1 MGKDQYMI
9 KVLVSDMDGTLCDKH
24 GDTIFHLSS
33 RNEDALNRLKEN
45 NIKFYTA
52 SGRMSSYGKKMLDDH
67 GFTDIITSG
76 FNGADIYDNGSYP
89 SRYTLSIPLIK
100 EIISYTKDANYL
112 QLQTLDSTRIFSN
125 LLIKEIE
132 RYKSQMEE
140 FHIDE
145 VLNTTIDAYLK
156 NDPKDNIGKLSII
169 VMNKNKAYKLY
180 QKLQELT
187 KDTCFVTMSNDR
199 IIEIC
204 NKNANKGVFIQYL
217 QKTYHYTKDEIAVIG
232 DALNDAEMY
241 PYSSYTFAMNSG
253 KEEVKKLARYTVED
267 VAECVDI
274 ILDINKKASL

>member
-1 MGKDQYMI
+1 MI

>member
-217 QKTYHYTKDEIAVIG
+217 QKTYHYTKEEIAVIG

-267 VAECVDI
+267 VAECIDI

>member
-217 QKTYHYTKDEIAVIG
+217 QKAYHYTKDEIAVIG